1 MEFEKIQKII
11 ADVLNIEPEKITMES
26 AFVDEL
32 NADSLDVL
40 QIVMGIEDEFDFKIP
55 DEATEKIVTVAD
67 AVNEIKSAVK

>member
-26 AFVDEL
+26 AFVDDL

-40 QIVMGIEDEFDFKIP
+40 QIVMGIEYEFDIKIP

>member
-26 AFVDEL
+26 AFVDDL

-40 QIVMGIEDEFDFKIP
+40 QIVMGI
-55 DEATEKIVTVAD
+55 
-67 AVNEIKSAVK
+67 